1 MATLPFLLVV
11 DSSFCLKKTG
21 LIEPREAPERS
32 PGTPRESQGPLWE
45 DLGSMIE
52 VNFQTNS
59 YGDVASFMD
68 SFVKLIDFFVELPAS
83 QPPSLQ
89 SPSGLG
95 GMREA

>member
-1 MATLPFLLVV
+1 
-11 DSSFCLKKTG
+11 
-21 LIEPREAPERS
+21 
-32 PGTPRESQGPLWE
+32 
-45 DLGSMIE
+45 MIE
-52 VNFQTNS
+52 VDFQTNS
-59 YGDVASFMD
+59 YGDVVFFMD